1 VFKSSSLSEDQR
13 EAAVALFE
21 AGWGDRAVA
30 NRLGVGRKPIGRLR
44 DRWRVRGGSTLVHKP
59 AKRVFAF
66 EFKLDVVRRYLAG
79 ENRVALAKELG
90 LSSPELIRKWT
101 QLYRDQGEDGLRPRP
116 KGRPK
121 ESPGAAGNPESELQR
136 LRREN
141 ERLRAEVAFLGK
153 VQALRDEER
162 R

>member
-1 VFKSSSLSEDQR
+1 MHGRSSLSEGQR

-30 NRLGVGRKPIGRLR
+30 NRLGVSRKPIGRLL
-44 DRWRVRGGSTLVHKP
+44 DRWRVRGGSTLVYKP
-59 AKRVFAF
+59 TKRVFTF
-66 EFKLDVVRRYLAG
+66 EFKLDVVRRDLAG

-90 LSSPELIRKWT
+90 LSSPVLIRRWT
-101 QLYRDQGEDGLRPRP
+101 QLYREQGEDGLRPRA

-121 ESPGAAGNPESELQR
+121 GSPGTASKPESELQR

-153 VQALRDEER
+153 VQALRNEER

>member
-1 VFKSSSLSEDQR
+1 MRGSSSLSKDQR

-21 AGWGDRAVA
+21 TGWGARSVA
-30 NRLGVGRKPIGRLR
+30 TRLGVSWRAVSGLH
-44 DRWRVRGGSTLVHKP
+44 DRWRVRGGTTLVTKP
-59 AKRVFAF
+59 TKRQFSY
-66 EFKLDVVRRYLAG
+66 EFKLAVVQRYLAG
-79 ENRVALAKELG
+79 ETKVALAKEFQ
-90 LSSPELIRKWT
+90 LSGPALVKNWASR
-101 QLYRDQGEDGLRPRP
+101 YRNEGDDGLRPKR

-121 ESPGAAGNPESELQR
+121 TPPESPAQPESELQR

>member
-1 VFKSSSLSEDQR
+1 MFKSSSLSEAQR

-21 AGWGDRAVA
+21 AGWGAKAVA
-30 NRLGVGRKPIGRLR
+30 NRLGVSRKPIGRLH
-44 DRWRVRGGSTLVHKP
+44 DRWRVRGGSTLVYKP
-59 AKRVFAF
+59 TKRVFSF
-66 EFKLDVVRRYLAG
+66 EFKLDVVRRDLAG
-79 ENRVALAKELG
+79 ESRVALAKELG
-90 LSSPELIRKWT
+90 LSSPVLIRRWT
-101 QLYRDQGEDGLRPRP
+101 QLYREQGEDGLRPKA

-121 ESPGAAGNPESELQR
+121 NPGTAGQPESELQR

-153 VQALRDEER
+153 VQALRNEER